1 MQVIET
7 VAALRQ
13 ALEKPRRA
21 GRRIGLVPTMGYLH
35 KGHMALANRAR
46 AECDVVVLTIFLNPT
61 QFGPNEDLASYP
73 RDLPGDLALAE
84 KHGVDI
90 VFAPAVT
97 EIYPE
102 PIVTEVDV
110 TSLSAVLI
118 GRHRPGH
125 FKGVATVVAKLFNIA
140 EPDAAY
146 FGEKDYQQLAVI
158 RRMVA
163 DLSMRVAVTGVPTV
177 REPDGLACSSRNA
190 KLTPED
196 RVAAVVIPQALALAE
211 RLVAGGERNVEA
223 LRSRLTAAIGAE
235 PRARLQSLDICD
247 ARTLAPLSRLGAEPA
262 VVLVTAH
269 FGGVLLIDQRVVAPA
284 PAQGG
289 RP

>member
-35 KGHMALANRAR
+35 KGHMALADRAR
-46 AECDVVVLTIFLNPT
+46 AECDVVVLTIFVNPT

-90 VFAPAVT
+90 VFAPAVA
-97 EIYPE
+97 EMYPE

-110 TSLSAVLI
+110 TSLSGVLI

-190 KLTPED
+190 RLTPED

-211 RLVAGGERNVEA
+211 RLVAGGERDVEA

>member
-13 ALEKPRRA
+13 ALEKSRRA

-35 KGHMALANRAR
+35 KGHMALADRAR
-46 AECDVVVLTIFLNPT
+46 AECDVVVLTIFVNPT

-90 VFAPAVT
+90 VFAPAVA
-97 EIYPE
+97 EMYPE

-110 TSLSAVLI
+110 TSLSTVLI

-163 DLSMRVAVTGVPTV
+163 DLSMRVAVAGVPTV

-190 KLTPED
+190 KLTPDD

-211 RLVAGGERNVEA
+211 RLVAGGERDVEA
-223 LRSRLTAAIGAE
+223 LRVRLTAVIGAE

-247 ARTLAPLSRLGAEPA
+247 ARTLAPLSWLGTEPA

-269 FGGVLLIDQRVVAPA
+269 FGAVLLIDQRVVIPA